1 MSTGDILMAIGAL
14 GLVLN
19 IALLIWKLNLI
30 ETKIKI
36 IFGEKKNVKK

>member
-1 MSTGDILMAIGAL
+1 MSTGEILMAIGAL
-14 GLVLN
+14 GIVIN

-36 IFGEKKNVKK
+36 IFGEKKDVKK

>member
-1 MSTGDILMAIGAL
+1 MSTGEILMTIGSL
-14 GLVLN
+14 GLVIN